1 MPRIESGRW
10 RPYPSHL
17 HRSSAS
23 HSMDGADSEGH
34 ARANTYLYATTLDA
48 KQRFQSG
55 FLHQLPQVGSIG
67 THVLWSS
74 SHTLCGRF
82 VVVPAWLQQ
91 LNDHSFCLVST
102 V

>member
-23 HSMDGADSEGH
+23 HSMDGTVGERGT
-34 ARANTYLYATTLDA
+34 RYLYATTLDA

-55 FLHQLPQVGSIG
+55 FLHQLPQVGSIQN
-67 THVLWSS
+67 TCFLMRLAHLV
-74 SHTLCGRF
+74 CRF
-82 VVVPAWLQQ
+82 VVALTVLQQ
-91 LNDHSFCLVST
+91 FNDNSFRLVST